1 VPIVVIRTP
10 KVPSRAS
17 QEKGIGVNLNSEAPQ
32 LKLHHSLSWAS
43 LNVGTSLPLEKQ
55 ERLQARQ
62 EARTIRKLTGSEFAT
77 EI

>member
-1 VPIVVIRTP
+1 MPIVVIRTP
-10 KVPSRAS
+10 KVPSRPS
-17 QEKGIGVNLNSEAPQ
+17 REKGIGVNLNSEAPQ
-32 LKLHHSLSWAS
+32 LKLHHSLSCAS